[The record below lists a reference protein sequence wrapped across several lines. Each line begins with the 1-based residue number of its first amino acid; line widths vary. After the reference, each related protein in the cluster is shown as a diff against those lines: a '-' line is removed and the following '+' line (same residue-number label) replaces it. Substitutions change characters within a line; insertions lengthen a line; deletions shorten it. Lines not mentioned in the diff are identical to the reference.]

1 MHYRAFNLGSFM
13 LGNKIDINSHTL
25 HPIVPSESLASADLP
40 RASDWQK
47 SLNLLHRPCRRQTFQ
62 NSFESRGI
70 RGIQLHLLWRSLTRL
85 SSEHSAVLAAAWSS
99 GSWWEQVSVQRHWEP
114 INHPIEIWNMDNI
127 LRLFG
132 VRWDQ
137 LPHSSSIHP
146 LQGLHWAE
154 ALRVLTD
161 RESAAAALLATNR
174 AAYTEVGAS

>member
-1 MHYRAFNLGSFM
+1 MHCRAFNLGSFI
-13 LGNKIDINSHTL
+13 GSKIDINSHTL

-47 SLNLLHRPCRRQTFQ
+47 SLNLLHGPCRRQTFQ
-62 NSFESRGI
+62 SWFESRGP
-70 RGIQLHLLWRSLTRL
+70 RHPVTLLHLLWRSLTRL

-99 GSWWEQVSVQRHWEP
+99 GSWWEQVSVQRHLRAHWP
-114 INHPIEIWNMDNI
+114 SNRNMDNI

-154 ALRVLTD
+154 ALQVLTD